1 MVGSAE
7 LLILLVFSL
16 IYLAIPL
23 VTLVIVIRMSQRLS
37 NIEQLIKSR
46 QESN

>member
-1 MVGSAE
+1 MVGSVE

-37 NIEQLIKSR
+37 NIELLIKSR